1 MNCDLNI
8 ERQTRQRLTFIGGGL
23 RGKISLPQSEVLK
36 FYHGLR
42 LKVKHI
48 RVQCVNQRVNAR
60 ERKVV

>member
-8 ERQTRQRLTFIGGGL
+8 ERQTRQRLTFIGGDL
-23 RGKISLPQSEVLK
+23 HGKNFPPQSEVLK

-48 RVQCVNQRVNAR
+48 RVQCVNQRINAR

>member
-1 MNCDLNI
+1 MKVSLNI
-8 ERQTRQRLTFIGGGL
+8 ERQTLQRLTFIGGGL
-23 RGKISLPQSEVLK
+23 RGKISLPRREESK